1 MDLLKNV
8 YLVSYQK
15 QGSSPVVYVADMT
28 SLLDTVDQALEESDG
43 APIIV
48 SQAKTI

>member
-15 QGSSPVVYVADMT
+15 QVSAPVIYVADMT
-28 SLLDTVDQALEESDG
+28 SLLDTVDQALKEAEG
-43 APIIV
+43 VPVIV

>member
-15 QGSSPVVYVADMT
+15 QRSAPVVYVADTT
-28 SLLDTVDQALEESDG
+28 SLLDTVDQALKESDG
-43 APIIV
+43 VPVII
-48 SQAKTI
+48 SPAKTI

>member
-15 QGSSPVVYVADMT
+15 QGSAPVVYVADMT
-28 SLLDTVDQALEESDG
+28 SLLDTIDLALKEADG
-43 APIIV
+43 SPVLV
-48 SQAKTI
+48 SSAKTI

>member
-1 MDLLKNV
+1 MDLLKNC

-28 SLLDTVDQALEESDG
+28 SLLDTVDQALKEADG
-43 APIIV
+43 TPIII